1 MSTVQ
6 EKASSLSGDDVVV
19 VIPCLNEEKHIA
31 NTLSR
36 FMAEPESIVRKIVVS
51 DGGSAD
57 RTLAIVD
64 SCARRDGRVVV
75 LHNSGRIQS
84 CGLNRAV
91 EAYGDVARFVLRVDA
106 HAEYPADFCSKLLV
120 AQSKTGANSVVVSM
134 IAKGTACFQKAAAS
148 AQNSRLG
155 NGGSAHRAA
164 AHGGFVEHG
173 HHALMEVK
181 AFRSI
186 GGYDESFT
194 HNEDAEFDFRQI
206 GAGFKIYLC
215 AGADI
220 TYYPRT
226 SALSLFRQYWNFGR
240 GRAKNLLKHR
250 AKPKLRQLLP
260 IMVGPAVAL
269 SLLGPLFA
277 VPVLAWATV
286 CVAYGIIL
294 GWRERSLCACS
305 AGIAAMLMHLGF
317 SLGFIFQALRPTASS
332 RLQTIHC

>member
-1 MSTVQ
+1 MSIV
-6 EKASSLSGDDVVV
+6 EKGSLLSWDGVVV

-36 FMAEPESIVRKIVVS
+36 FMAEPESVVRKIVVS

-57 RTLAIVD
+57 RTLAVVD
-64 SCARRDGRVVV
+64 SCARQDGRVII
-75 LHNSGRIQS
+75 LHNSKRIQS

-91 EAYGDVARFVLRVDA
+91 ETYGDIARFVLRVDA
-106 HAEYPADFCSKLLV
+106 HADYPADFCSKLLA
-120 AQSKTGANSVVVSM
+120 AQSRTGANSVVVSM
-134 IAKGTACFQKAAAS
+134 IAKGSACFQIAVAS

-164 AHGGFVEHG
+164 AQGGFVEHG
-173 HHALMEVK
+173 HHALMEVR
-181 AFRSI
+181 AFRAI

-194 HNEDAEFDFRQI
+194 HNEDAEFDFRLLA
-206 GAGFKIYLC
+206 AGLRIYLC

-226 SALSLFRQYWNFGR
+226 SAPSLFRQYWNFGR
-240 GRAKNLLKHR
+240 GRARNMLKHR

-277 VPVLAWATV
+277 VPALAWATV
-286 CVAYGIIL
+286 CIAYGIIL
-294 GWRERSLCACS
+294 GWRERSLCACG

-317 SLGFIFQALRPTASS
+317 SLGFIFQVLRPTASS
-332 RLQTIHC
+332 RLQTIQC